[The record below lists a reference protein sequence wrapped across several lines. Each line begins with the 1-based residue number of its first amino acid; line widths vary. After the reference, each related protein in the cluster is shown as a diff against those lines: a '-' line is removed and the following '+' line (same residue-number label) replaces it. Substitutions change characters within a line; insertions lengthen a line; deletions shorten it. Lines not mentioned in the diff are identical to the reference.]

1 MSSEHARAPRGDL
14 IDGSHIILY
23 SKDPEADRAF
33 LRDVLGLPYVD
44 VGRGWLI
51 FGLPPAEVA
60 VHPADGDARHELYLM
75 CADITRFRTDV
86 QARGITCGDVNDQP
100 WGRVVTVTLPGGG
113 SVGVYEP
120 RHQRPPSPAGSTPDR
135 DRCVAVY
142 TALLQAWNDRNANR
156 FADFFTADAVVIGFD
171 GSLMTGRSDIVRQ
184 MASIFASHSTAT
196 YVAAVRDVAAVR
208 PGVALLRAA
217 AGMVPPGGGT
227 LIDKVNAQQSVVIVD
242 ESGAAKVALF
252 QNTPAAFHGRPQAV
266 ERMTD
271 ELTAIAKSGRIV
283 ADR

>member
-1 MSSEHARAPRGDL
+1 M
-14 IDGSHIILY
+14 INGSHVIIY
-23 SKDPEADRAF
+23 STNPDADRAV
-33 LRDVLGLPYVD
+33 LRDVLGLPHVD
-44 VGRGWLI
+44 AGHGWLI
-51 FGLPPAEVA
+51 FGLPAAEAA
-60 VHPADGDARHELYLM
+60 VHPADGKERHELYLM
-75 CADITRFRTDV
+75 CADIARFRSDV
-86 QARGITCGDVNDQP
+86 LARGLACSEVGDQP

-113 SVGVYEP
+113 PLGVYEP
-120 RHQRPPSPAGSTPDR
+120 RHPRPSPPASGPDR

-171 GSLMTGRSDIVRQ
+171 GSVMSGRADIVRQ
-184 MASIFASHSTAT
+184 MASIFASHSTAA
-196 YVAAVRDVAAVR
+196 YVAAVRDVSPLR

-217 AGMVPPGGGT
+217 AGMVPPGGGP

-242 ESGAAKVALF
+242 EGGAPKVALF

-271 ELTAIAKSGRIV
+271 ELTAIAKSGRVV
-283 ADR
+283 AAG